1 MVPARERY
9 PFLAAEIGGER
20 PAGGCRSEK
29 NIHRIRGEAD
39 PVREAKRCAREIA
52 ENVPKGGGDLPRFD
66 WIFLGMGADGHTASI
81 FPNGEILKN
90 SDALC
95 AVSRHPVT
103 GQRRIT
109 FTLPLISASSRITF
123 PVNGSG
129 KAGIVGAILKGEKGC
144 ENYPAACI
152 SPSDGQLEWC
162 LDRAA
167 AENLI

>member
-1 MVPARERY
+1 M
-9 PFLAAEIGGER
+9 
-20 PAGGCRSEK
+20 
-29 NIHRIRGEAD
+29 
-39 PVREAKRCAREIA
+39 REAKRCAREIA
-52 ENVPKGGGDLPRFD
+52 ENVPKGGGGLPCFD
-66 WIFLGMGADGHTASI
+66 WIFLGMGADGHTASL

-90 SDALC
+90 SNALC

-103 GQRRIT
+103 GHRRIT

-152 SPSDGQLEWC
+152 SPSDGRLEWC

-167 AENLI
+167 AEYLI